1 MEPGRRAGLNRRKSK
16 THRKLGASEASKTG
30 QEENSGEQQE
40 DLFDEAHEDQEEGS
54 SHDEEE
60 GQEAEPVEGQDQ
72 PQAPQYDP
80 VMMHHAMMAGPMMAN
95 AQMMMMAANPYLNP
109 MHPMHPFQHEFNVQ
123 HNYVTPAG
131 VMNLDEGGEQHDD
144 SFNLPHLQV
153 KSHCG
158 NVKKQALEIANTM
171 LKKQNHIVMKRLMNY
186 LLKSKYLI
194 GMTEIKLTRKLRRN
208 IFNIMGSFASVTD
221 DNVHFVNGAAS
232 SLDDMSGDSSSSS
245 NASIASLDSS
255 TMSDPD
261 VVPDTSSEQLD
272 HIGHEI
278 S

>member
-1 MEPGRRAGLNRRKSK
+1 MTN
-16 THRKLGASEASKTG
+16 HRKLTKNEEENQEASNPSHEEAEDVLDENDNEHE
-30 QEENSGEQQE
+30 QEEVNSNE
-40 DLFDEAHEDQEEGS
+40 
-54 SHDEEE
+54 
-60 GQEAEPVEGQDQ
+60 EAEPVDQ
-72 PQAPQYDP
+72 EQGAPQSPQFDP
-80 VMMHHAMMAGPMMAN
+80 IMMHHAMMAGPMMAN

-109 MHPMHPFQHEFNVQ
+109 MHPLHPFNHQFSVQ
-123 HNYVTPAG
+123 HNYVTPG
-131 VMNLDEGGEQHDD
+131 GMMTLPEGGDVDHEEGEFQ
-144 SFNLPHLQV
+144 LPHLKV

-208 IFNIMGSFASVTD
+208 IFSIMGSFASVTD
-221 DNVHFVNGAAS
+221 DHVQFTSRGHS
-232 SLDDMSGDSSSSS
+232 TLDDMSDDSSG
-245 NASIASLDSS
+245 SIASLDSS

-261 VVPDTSSEQLD
+261 VVPDTASEQLD
-272 HIGHEI
+272 HIGHEM

>member
-1 MEPGRRAGLNRRKSK
+1 M
-16 THRKLGASEASKTG
+16 
-30 QEENSGEQQE
+30 
-40 DLFDEAHEDQEEGS
+40 DQE
-54 SHDEEE
+54 
-60 GQEAEPVEGQDQ
+60 QEA
-72 PQAPQYDP
+72 APQNPQFDP

-109 MHPMHPFQHEFNVQ
+109 MHPLHPFNHQFSVQ
-123 HNYVTPAG
+123 HNYVTPG
-131 VMNLDEGGEQHDD
+131 GMMTLPEGGDVDHEEGEFH
-144 SFNLPHLQV
+144 LPHLKV

-208 IFNIMGSFASVTD
+208 IFSIMGSFASVTD
-221 DNVHFVNGAAS
+221 DHVQFTSRAHS
-232 SLDDMSGDSSSSS
+232 TLDDMSDDSS
-245 NASIASLDSS
+245 ASIASLDSS

-261 VVPDTSSEQLD
+261 VVPDTASEQLD
-272 HIGHEI
+272 HIGHEM

>member
-1 MEPGRRAGLNRRKSK
+1 MDDSKKSED
-16 THRKLGASEASKTG
+16 GSEASQEDVFEDQNGEEEGSNQEEG
-30 QEENSGEQQE
+30 QEEN
-40 DLFDEAHEDQEEGS
+40 EEGM
-54 SHDEEE
+54 
-60 GQEAEPVEGQDQ
+60 EAEPAEEMEEQTPN
-72 PQAPQYDP
+72 PQFNP
-80 VMMHHAMMAGPMMAN
+80 VLMHHAMMAGPMMAN

-109 MHPMHPFQHEFNVQ
+109 MHPLHPFKHEFNVQ
-123 HNYVTPAG
+123 HNYMTPAG
-131 VMNLDEGGEQHDD
+131 VISMNEGDEHHDD
-144 SFNLPHLQV
+144 SFNMPHIQV

-221 DNVHFVNGAAS
+221 DNVHFSNNMS
-232 SLDDMSGDSSSSS
+232 SNLDDMSADSSSS
-245 NASIASLDSS
+245 ASIQSLDSS